1 MSYDEPEYDRNE
13 RRQVSGSGIGGGLL
27 RLLFRNPRILGA
39 LALVVFGLI
48 SYYSKTEVVQNPVT
62 GREMRVMSSLTPDQ
76 EVALGLQSVPAMARQ
91 FGGELGDPVQLRR
104 INLIGDR
111 LLAAKDDILKRR
123 NIDDF
128 DYPFHFHIL
137 RDDRTI
143 NAFALPGGQIFITQA
158 LLRRLPD
165 DDAVAG
171 VLGHEIGHVLARHSN
186 QQMAKNTL
194 LQSYAQAAAVATS
207 SDGRGGAAVGQFL
220 GQFLQTSY
228 GRADETESDRIG
240 VQLLVVAKYRP
251 EALLEVMDVLKNASA
266 GAQRQPEWMSSHPSP
281 ENRKGNIE
289 GFIKFFR
296 NQPYGVWK

>member
-171 VLGHEIGHVLARHSN
+171 VLGHEIGHVLARHTN